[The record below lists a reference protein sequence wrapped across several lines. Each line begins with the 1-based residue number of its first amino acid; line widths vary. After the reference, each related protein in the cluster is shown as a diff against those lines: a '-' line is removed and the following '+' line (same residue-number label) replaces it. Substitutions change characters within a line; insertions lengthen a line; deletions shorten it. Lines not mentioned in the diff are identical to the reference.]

1 MSRRRCAGFV
11 QCRRAAG
18 RWPFFTDSAAEPR
31 VTSAE
36 RAVRPL
42 SIGLGAGSVGHAA
55 DHRVLREVQALLFD
69 DERAAHDALID
80 AQDILAEQADE
91 EYLHG
96 AEEEHADQHRG
107 HAGREAIPP
116 DELHDEVNDG
126 DQHADGAADGTEEHG
141 HTEADLGVAG
151 EAEHRGVVQGVEV
164 VVCDAGAAL
173 RLGVRN
179 FLPVEAELGDDA
191 TQERRRVIELPHD
204 VDEGVVVEAE
214 AGELRDLVDGGH
226 LLDEL
231 VVEAA
236 EGIHKRIFLRVGLHA
251 DGDLVALLP
260 GGDELRDHLDR
271 VLEVGGH
278 EDRGVAGGLQ
288 HRVVRAV
295 ELAEVLRIEDG
306 LHLRILGTEAADQR
320 ARLVVGIIVDVEE
333 LVAVLREFGSEHA
346 PKGLV
351 ERNDVLLLVIAWN
364 DDADGFQ
371 NLIS

>member
-18 RWPFFTDSAAEPR
+18 RWPFFTVPAAETR
-31 VTSAE
+31 AASAE
-36 RAVRPL
+36 RVVRSL

-55 DHRVLREVQALLFD
+55 DHRVLREVQALLLD
-69 DERAAHDALID
+69 DERAAHDALVD
-80 AQDILAEQADE
+80 AQDVLAEQADE
-91 EYLHG
+91 EDLHG
-96 AEEEHADQHRG
+96 AEEEHADEHRG

-141 HTEADLGVAG
+141 HTEADLRVAC

-164 VVCDAGAAL
+164 VVCDAGASL
-173 RLGVRN
+173 RLGIWN

-191 TQERRRVIELPHD
+191 TQERRRIIELPHN
-204 VDEGVVVEAE
+204 VDEGAVVEAE
-214 AGELRDLVDGGH
+214 AGELRDLVDRGH
-226 LLDEL
+226 LLYEL

-236 EGIHKRIFLRVGLHA
+236 EGVHERIFLRVGLHA
-251 DGDLVALLP
+251 DGDLIALLP
-260 GGDELRDHLDR
+260 GCDELRDHLDR

-295 ELAEVLRIEDG
+295 ELAEVLRVEDG
-306 LHLRILGTEAADQR
+306 LHLRVLCAEAADQR
-320 ARLVVGIIVDVEE
+320 ARLVVGIVVDVEE
-333 LVAVLREFGSEHA
+333 LVAVLREVGSEHA

-371 NLIS
+371 NGIS